1 MPNTPND
8 NSQTT
13 EAMKQS
19 KPRRSWLKIGIT
31 VLLLSMIALTA
42 YNLYPESRLPQNTV
56 VDKLVVYKSKRS
68 LLAYAD
74 GRLLKSYRISLGGQP
89 IGAKE
94 IEGDL
99 KTPEG
104 LYVINDKN
112 PHSDYHKNLGV
123 SYPNEKDIAHAKTL
137 GKAAG
142 GDIKIHGLRN
152 GMGFI
157 GKLQR
162 YVDWTLGCMALT
174 DTEIDELYQAVPIGT
189 AIEIHP

>member
-1 MPNTPND
+1 ME
-8 NSQTT
+8 TT
-13 EAMKQS
+13 APMKRS
-19 KPRRSWLKIGIT
+19 KKTSKWLKIVVGIF
-31 VLLLSMIALTA
+31 LLSILGLTA
-42 YNLYPESRLPQNTV
+42 YNLYPESRLPKNAL
-56 VDKLVVYKSKRS
+56 VDKLIVHKSKRTLS
-68 LLAYAD
+68 AY
-74 GRLLKSYRISLGGQP
+74 GQGKLLKTYQISLGGQP

-104 LYVINDKN
+104 LYYINDKN
-112 PHSDYHKNLGV
+112 QYSGYHKNLGI
-123 SYPNEKDIAHAKTL
+123 SYPNDRDISHAKAL

-162 YVDWTLGCMALT
+162 CMDWTFGCMALT
-174 DTEIDELYQAVPIGT
+174 NTEIDELYRAVPIGT
-189 AIEIHP
+189 AIEIDP